1 MGNFDF
7 LQRNEEY
14 NFFAAKAIEAERM
27 YATSPSLCAFLC
39 RLALELAVKW
49 VYRKER
55 IEFPRVD
62 NLQSL
67 LHAPDFQYLM
77 EHSTWCRLQFIVK
90 TGNLAAHSE
99 RKIPASAAVESL
111 RSLFEFVEW
120 IDYCYGA
127 TYEERY
133 FSESKIPQAV
143 QTVNEKRIREQ
154 ASLLKAKEADN
165 EALKKQLAQI
175 QAELASVKAQHK
187 AERHFNPE
195 KISEFKTRKIYIDV
209 DLALEG
215 WVLEGDGA
223 NVVQEYPV
231 RDMAGVPGQPGYA
244 DYVLMGADGL
254 PLAVVEAKKTSKDPN
269 VGRQQAVLYAN
280 AIENMCGR
288 RPFMFTTNG
297 FETYF
302 WDDRN
307 GTPRKVSGIFG
318 EADLSRLMIRRSE
331 KKPLLTSI
339 SISDAITNRAY
350 QKEAIRSV
358 CANLAGGGRK
368 NLLVMATGTGKTRTA
383 ASLVDVLSRGN
394 QITNVLFLADRTA
407 LVSQAKDSFKEYL
420 PRMSLCNLCSNKD
433 DKSARIV
440 FSTYPTI
447 LNAIDETKNA
457 TGSRLF
463 TPAHFD
469 LIIIDESH
477 RSIFKKYRTIF
488 DYFDAI
494 LVGLTATPR
503 TDVDRNTYEFFDA
516 MDGVPTY
523 AYDYDQAIQQKYL
536 VPYYNYEV
544 RTKFLEEGI
553 TYDQLS
559 EKDKARY
566 EEDFAEDD
574 GSLPDFI
581 PSRKLNSFVFN
592 TTTVDTVLEDLMER
606 GIKVQGG
613 DRLGKTIIFAE
624 NKKHAEFI
632 VERFNALYPKY
643 RGKFAR
649 RIVCGDSYVETLIDD
664 FKNPEKNPVIA
675 VSVDMMDTG
684 IDVPECV
691 NLVFFKKVRSKT
703 KFWQMIGRGTRL
715 CPELS
720 CVDGRSGEYVGKKYF
735 LIFDYCGNFEYFR
748 QAHNSMGDKLPKTLS
763 ENLFDKR
770 VELAKAFQKSDYSS
784 DAYQNWRASLVEL
797 CQRQVKGLNTELVSV
812 RMHLKSV
819 ERFKKDGAFQVI
831 SEGDSGELAR
841 EVAPLVSDPEKS
853 EPAKRFDNFIYG
865 MMLAKIENLPTYDNA
880 KKQLLKTVKLLKKDK
895 MSIKEVRDA
904 LPLMNDIEKDG
915 FLDRVDLL
923 GMEYIRK
930 SMRDLMQYLVDDGP
944 KGKIITTVLED
955 PIIYSGEGHGVEADT
970 FESYREKVESYFT
983 KHIEDV
989 PAVQKLVHNEPLT
1002 QADYKALEHIFIS
1015 ELGTPEEYK
1024 QFFANEPFGLVV
1036 RRIAKMDAKAAE
1048 KAFSAFINDQ
1058 HLNAKQ
1064 IAFVKKVIQYME
1076 VNGYMDSP
1084 ARLMT
1089 APFDQYNCGE
1099 IFNFDQL
1106 ADLSHVIHTIRDNAV
1121 KVH

>member
-7 LQRNEEY
+7 LKNKPDY
-14 NFFAAKAIEAERM
+14 NLFAPTAIEAEGV
-27 YATSPSLCAFLC
+27 YSTSPSLSALLC
-39 RLALELAVKW
+39 RKALELSVKW
-49 VYRKER
+49 VYRKEN
-55 IEFPRVD
+55 IAFPYND

-67 LHAPDFQYLM
+67 LHASDFQYLM
-77 EHSTWCRLQFIVK
+77 DHSTWYRLQLIVK
-90 TGNLAAHSE
+90 AGNLAAHEE
-99 RKIPASAAVESL
+99 RKIPASTAVESL
-111 RSLFEFVEW
+111 HSLFEFIQW
-120 IDYCYGA
+120 LDYCYGA

-133 FSESKIPQAV
+133 FSESKIPQDV
-143 QTVNEKRIREQ
+143 KTVNEKRIRQQGE
-154 ASLLKAKEADN
+154 LLKEKDAENQKLLE
-165 EALKKQLAQI
+165 ELAAI
-175 QAELASVKAQHK
+175 KAELASVKEQHK

-209 DLALEG
+209 DLQLEG
-215 WVLEGDGA
+215 WVLDGPSS
-223 NVVQEYPV
+223 NVVQEYQV
-231 RDMAGVPGQPGYA
+231 ENMAGVPGQAGFA

-254 PLAVVEAKKTSKDPN
+254 PLAVVEAKKTSQDPN
-269 VGRQQAVLYAN
+269 MGRQQAVLYAN

-302 WDDRN
+302 WDDRS

-318 EADLSRLMIRRSE
+318 QDDLSRLMIRRSE
-331 KKPLLTSI
+331 SQGPLTAI
-339 SISDAITNRAY
+339 PISDAITNRAY

-358 CANLAGGGRK
+358 CANLAAGHRK
-368 NLLVMATGTGKTRTA
+368 NLLVMATGTGKTRVA
-383 ASLVDVLSRGN
+383 ASLTDVLSRGN
-394 QITNVLFLADRTA
+394 RITHVLFLADRTA
-407 LVSQAKDSFKEYL
+407 LVSQAKDAFKEYL
-420 PRMSLCNLCSNKD
+420 PRMSLCNLCNNKD
-433 DKSARIV
+433 DRNARIV

-447 LNAIDETKNA
+447 LNAIDESKNVS
-457 TGSRLF
+457 GSRLF

-477 RSIFKKYRTIF
+477 RSIFKKYKTIF

-503 TDVDRNTYEFFDA
+503 TDVDRNTYEFFDTV
-516 MDGVPTY
+516 DGVPTY
-523 AYDYDQAIQQKYL
+523 AYDYDQAIEQNYL

-553 TYDQLS
+553 TYDELS
-559 EKDKARY
+559 DADKARY

-574 GSLPDFI
+574 GRLPDFI
-581 PSRKLNSFVFN
+581 PSKKLNNFVFN
-592 TTTVDTVLEDLMER
+592 TTTVDMVLEDLMER
-606 GIKVQGG
+606 GIKVHGG

-624 NKKHAEFI
+624 NKRHAEFI
-632 VERFNALYPKY
+632 VQRFNALYPSY
-643 RGKFAR
+643 NGKFAR
-649 RIVCGDSYVETLIDD
+649 RIVCGDPYVETLIDD

-715 CPELS
+715 CPNLS

-748 QAHNSMGDKLPKTLS
+748 QVHHSMGDKLPKTLS

-770 VELAKAFQKSDYSS
+770 VELMKILQKSDYRAES
-784 DAYQNWRASLVEL
+784 YQNWRAELADL
-797 CQRQVKGLNTELVSV
+797 CQKQVKALNTDLVSV

-819 ERFKKDGAFQVI
+819 ERFKKDGAFLVI

-865 MMLAKIENLPTYDNA
+865 MMVAQVEKLPTYDNA
-880 KKQLLKTVKLLKKDK
+880 KKQLLKTVVLLKEKV
-895 MSIKEVRDA
+895 SIKAIREEMSLLDE
-904 LPLMNDIEKDG
+904 IESPD
-915 FLDRVDLL
+915 FLDTVGLL
-923 GMEYIRK
+923 ELDEIR
-930 SMRDLMQYLVDDGP
+930 SSLRGLIQFISG
-944 KGKIITTVLED
+944 KGNKERIITTVLND
-955 PIIYSGEGHGVEADT
+955 PITYSSEGHGVEAET
-970 FESYREKVESYFT
+970 FESYQEKVESYFT
-983 KHIEDV
+983 KHIDDV

-1002 QADYKALEHIFIS
+1002 QADYQALEHIFKV

-1024 QFFANEPFGLVV
+1024 QFFADEPLGLVV
-1036 RRIAKMDAKAAE
+1036 RRIAKLDAKAAE
-1048 KAFSAFINDQ
+1048 AAFSSFINEE
-1058 HLNAKQ
+1058 HLNARQ
-1064 IAFVKKVIQYME
+1064 IAFVKMVIKYVE
-1076 VNGYMDSP
+1076 VNGYIDSP

-1099 IFNFDQL
+1099 IFNFSQM
-1106 ADLSHVIHTIRDNAV
+1106 ADLAHVLNTIRDNAV
-1121 KVH
+1121 KVR